1 MFSKIQQIPYINES
15 KEFQIEKSCKE
26 MSDIQLTETEA
37 KPLRTLADSKLVQIL
52 VTKLVM

>member
-1 MFSKIQQIPYINES
+1 MFNKIQQIPYINES